1 LRKSEEDEDSLKG
14 NAESGGLEDLET
26 AIGYCFQNP
35 QLLVQSLTHS
45 SRRQEA
51 SRPEEESSNEQMEF
65 LGDSILGFL
74 VSDVLVQRFPGF
86 SEGQLSKL
94 KAHLVSAMH
103 LYPAA
108 QKIALGRFLR
118 LGKGEERSG
127 GRTKKALQVNALEA
141 LVAAVYLDGGLEP
154 ARSFVKRWI
163 LGGMDG
169 EPIQTADYKSELQE
183 LLQRWHAPQ
192 PRYVVARERGPEHNK
207 VFTVQVRMGSERL
220 AEAEGDSKK
229 AAQQAAAQIA
239 LAKLREKQFDNEDRK
254 TN

>member
-1 LRKSEEDEDSLKG
+1 MRKSEEDEGSLKG

-26 AIGYCFQNP
+26 AIGYSFQNP

-74 VSDVLVQRFPGF
+74 VSDVLVQRFPEF

-108 QKIALGRFLR
+108 QKIPLGPFLR

-154 ARSFVKRWI
+154 ARSFIKRWI
-163 LGGMDG
+163 LEGMDG
-169 EPIQTADYKSELQE
+169 EQIQTADYKSEL
-183 LLQRWHAPQ
+183 
-192 PRYVVARERGPEHNK
+192 
-207 VFTVQVRMGSERL
+207 
-220 AEAEGDSKK
+220 
-229 AAQQAAAQIA
+229 
-239 LAKLREKQFDNEDRK
+239 
-254 TN
+254 